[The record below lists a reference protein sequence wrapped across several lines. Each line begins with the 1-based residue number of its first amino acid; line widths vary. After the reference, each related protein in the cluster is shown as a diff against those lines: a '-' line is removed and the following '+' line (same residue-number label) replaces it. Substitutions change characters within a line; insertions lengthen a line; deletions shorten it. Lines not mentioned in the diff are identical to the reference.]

1 MARSTQSARDQLFE
15 AVHED
20 GAALLVLQARFGERL
35 RQARLAVGMTQAE
48 MAKRSG
54 VHDHYIGRV
63 ELGHKNLTLGT
74 MLRLAMVVGCD
85 VGDMLSEST
94 MPSDGQA
101 D

>member
-1 MARSTQSARDQLFE
+1 MARRTQSARDQPSE

-35 RQARLAVGMTQAE
+35 RQARLAMDMTQAE

-54 VHDHYIGRV
+54 VHGHYIGRV
-63 ELGHKNLTLGT
+63 ELGRKNLTLGT
-74 MLRLAMVVGCD
+74 MLRLATVVGCN
-85 VGDMLSEST
+85 VSDMLRET
-94 MPSDGQA
+94 DTATDEQI